1 MLTPDCSTTLGAKNL
16 YFMPA
21 AHLIFMRSTSAFK
34 LVCIRTYSIYSM
46 LQLRSLLA
54 QEGTVPPLS
63 PRWQLKL
70 GGAGET

>member
-16 YFMPA
+16 FFMPA
-21 AHLIFMRSTSAFK
+21 AHLIFMRSTSTFK
-34 LVCIRTYSIYSM
+34 LVCIRTYSM

>member
-16 YFMPA
+16 FFMPA
-21 AHLIFMRSTSAFK
+21 AHLIFMRSTSVFK
-34 LVCIRTYSIYSM
+34 LVCIRTYSM

-63 PRWQLKL
+63 PRCQLKL
-70 GGAGET
+70 DGAGET